1 MSSASP
7 QLSHPKYRSDVDGLR
22 AVAVISVVVF
32 HAFPNALKGG
42 FIGVDI
48 FFVISGF
55 LISTIIFG
63 NLDRG
68 TFSFAEFYER
78 RIRRIFPGLLLILIL
93 SYAFGWFALL
103 ADEFM
108 QLGKHVAGG
117 AGFVANLVLWNESGY
132 FDKSAESKPL
142 LHLWSLGIEE
152 QFYIVWPLLLWVAWK
167 RKFNLLTLTVLIALV
182 SFVLNVRGVQQDA
195 VAAFYSPQRRFWEL
209 LCGSLLAWL
218 TLYHREAFTGQRLRL
233 DGWLNKVLYREP
245 RDNDGRTLAGFLS
258 VLGFALLAYGFWR
271 INAESHF
278 PGSWALVPVV
288 GAMLL
293 IAAGPRAWLNQKV
306 LSNRVVVWF
315 GLISFPLYLWHW
327 PLLSFTRIVRGTDP
341 PFFARTVAVM
351 LAILLAWL
359 TYRFV
364 ERPIRLGPHGVA
376 KAGAM
381 AGLMLLMGGVGFA
394 TFRAQGIET
403 RFPPEVRY
411 LTQRVDF
418 KWKEQVRYNV
428 CHLQEPVDLKQNES
442 CYEKTRPLVAL
453 WGDSHAASLYPGFKS
468 LQAEHPLGILQFTE
482 AGCPPI
488 LDVPKLLFYV
498 KCNEVNQRILQDL
511 QAARPAVVI
520 MHAAYLHPD
529 YPMSKEGLY
538 ARFAASLQQIKA
550 RLPQS
555 RLVVV
560 GPVPRWK
567 DSPQKT
573 AFLFWRH
580 SFDKTSKVP
589 ALLPADQW
597 VDVDDNLGRIARDHG
612 VEYVSALRELCQG
625 ALCLSRVG
633 EAPEDFT
640 AIDDAHLSARGAGY
654 LVKKIEGRLLGP

>member
-1 MSSASP
+1 MSSVHP
-7 QLSHPKYRSDVDGLR
+7 HLSHPKYRPDIDGLR
-22 AVAVISVVVF
+22 AVAVISVVIF
-32 HAFPNALKGG
+32 HAFPSALAGG

-55 LISTIIFG
+55 LISTIIFQ

-68 TFSFAEFYER
+68 TFSFGEFYVR
-78 RIRRIFPGLLLILIL
+78 RIRRIFPGLLLVLAA

-117 AGFVANLVLWNESGY
+117 AGFVANLVLWSEAGY

-152 QFYIVWPLLLWVAWK
+152 QFYIVWPLLLWMAWK

-182 SFVLNVRGVQQDA
+182 SFALNVHGVRKDP
-195 VAAFYSPQRRFWEL
+195 VETFYSPQRRFWEL

-218 TLYHREAFTGQRLRL
+218 TLYRQASLAGLRTRL
-233 DGWLNKVLYREP
+233 DGWLAAVLYREP
-245 RDNDGRTLAGFLS
+245 REHDGRTLAAVLS
-258 VLGFALLAYGFWR
+258 VLGLLLLGYGFWR
-271 INAESHF
+271 ISAASHF
-278 PGSWALVPVV
+278 PGSWALVPVL
-288 GAMLL
+288 GAVLL
-293 IAAGPRAWLNQKV
+293 IAAGPQAWLNRKV
-306 LSNRVVVWF
+306 LAHPVVVWF

-327 PLLSFTRIVRGTDP
+327 PLLSFTRIVRGGDP
-341 PFFARTVAVM
+341 PFAARTIAVVVSV
-351 LAILLAWL
+351 LLAWL

-364 ERPIRLGPHGVA
+364 ERPVRLGPHGAA

-381 AGLMLLMGGVGFA
+381 ALLMALMGGVGFA
-394 TFRAQGIET
+394 TFQAQGIDS
-403 RFPPEVRY
+403 RFSPEARY

-418 KWKEQVRYNV
+418 DWKNQVRYNV

-442 CYEKTRPLVAL
+442 CYEKTRPLIAL
-453 WGDSHAASLYPGFKS
+453 WGDSHAASLYPGFRK
-468 LQAEHPLGILQFTE
+468 LQAEHPLGILQLTQ

-488 LDVPKLLFYV
+488 LDVEKFLFYV

-511 QAARPAVVI
+511 QAARPEVVI
-520 MHAAYLHPD
+520 MHAAYLHLD
-529 YPMSKEGLY
+529 YPMSKEALY
-538 ARFAASLQQIKA
+538 ARFAASLQQVKA

-555 RLVVV
+555 RLVVM

-573 AFLFWRH
+573 AFLYWRQVL
-580 SFDKTSKVP
+580 DKTGKVP
-589 ALLPADQW
+589 AMLPAAQW
-597 VDVDDNLGRIARDHG
+597 KDVDENLARIAQDHG
-612 VEYVSALRELCQG
+612 VEYVSVLQMLCKG
-625 ALCLSRVG
+625 AECLSRVG
-633 EAPEDFT
+633 EAPEDFV
-640 AIDDAHLSARGAGY
+640 AIDDAHLSAHGAAY
-654 LVKKIEGRLLGP
+654 LVKKMEARLFGP